1 MPWRLP
7 ILLILGL
14 VGAPAYGQQTDRNVD
29 RFASLRFLVG
39 TWRGEQAGQP
49 GNGIAERSYQFILN
63 DRFLQE
69 TNTSTYPPQE
79 KNKTGEVHRHMS
91 VISYDGARQRYVFR
105 QFHTEGFANTY
116 VQEPTTDA
124 KKLVFVSEAIENIP
138 AGYRARETYTILSD
152 DEFMERFEI
161 AEPGKDFELYS
172 EARLKRIR

>member
-1 MPWRLP
+1 MLWRLP
-7 ILLILGL
+7 ILLALGL
-14 VGAPAYGQQTDRNVD
+14 VGAPASGQQSDRNVD
-29 RFASLRFLVG
+29 RFGSLRFLVG

-49 GNGIAERSYQFILN
+49 GSGIAERTYHFILN

-79 KNKTGEVHRHMS
+79 KNRTGEVHHHMS
-91 VISYDGARQRYVFR
+91 VISYDRARQRYIFR
-105 QFHTEGFANTY
+105 QFHTEGFVNTY

-138 AGYRARETYTILSD
+138 AGYRARETYAILND
-152 DEFMERFEI
+152 DEFTERFEI

-172 EARLKRIR
+172 QARLKRIR